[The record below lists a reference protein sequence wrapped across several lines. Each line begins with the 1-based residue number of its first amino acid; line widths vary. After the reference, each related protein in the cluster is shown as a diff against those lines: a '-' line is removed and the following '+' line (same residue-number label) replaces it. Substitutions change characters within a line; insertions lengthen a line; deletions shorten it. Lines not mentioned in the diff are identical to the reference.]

1 MRSISRGFRS
11 NTYNYGASFSY
22 FWITS
27 RVLCKRYGSSLVRI
41 GPNDLTTDNPDV
53 IRMISSAKSIYRM
66 GEANTGNRF
75 NPYNETMFEILE
87 PERHDQMK
95 AKVAAAYSGRD
106 TPGLESNVDEQIKS
120 LIHLIRRKCIYRAV
134 DSRTLSIGRISGLF
148 ALDVISSVSLG
159 TAFGCLQND
168 ADIHGVFF
176 STLHVHIPFMS
187 VAVDVPWLRRL
198 FCSDMFLRL
207 MGPKETDAYSIDI
220 YLLHAR
226 ISDDLLIET
235 YEGLFIRHGLSQADC
250 ESEALLMFIAR
261 SDTTASVIRITMPHV
276 LSSQQVYQ
284 KLKEEIKRAVTDGK
298 ISSTIT
304 NAEARALP
312 YLQAVIY
319 ESLRIRPVVSDLVFK
334 EVPANDGTAIGTNLP
349 SFLLNEDIFE
359 EDSHIF
365 RPERFMKLNSTTL
378 SEMCRNVEL
387 QFGYGRWMCAG
398 KPLAQMEL
406 NKLPFELFRNFDF
419 QLVDPQ
425 NPMSSKS
432 FVLWVDDGLEVR
444 VTESDS
450 GV

>member
-1 MRSISRGFRS
+1 
-11 NTYNYGASFSY
+11 
-22 FWITS
+22 
-27 RVLCKRYGSSLVRI
+27 
-41 GPNDLTTDNPDV
+41 
-53 IRMISSAKSIYRM
+53 
-66 GEANTGNRF
+66 
-75 NPYNETMFEILE
+75 MFEILE

-207 MGPKETDAYSIDI
+207 MGPKETDAYSIV
-220 YLLHAR
+220 
-226 ISDDLLIET
+226 
-235 YEGLFIRHGLSQADC
+235 
-250 ESEALLMFIAR
+250 FIAR

-334 EVPANDGTAIGTNLP
+334 EVPANGDTI
-349 SFLLNEDIFE
+349 
-359 EDSHIF
+359 
-365 RPERFMKLNSTTL
+365 K
-378 SEMCRNVEL
+378 
-387 QFGYGRWMCAG
+387 
-398 KPLAQMEL
+398 
-406 NKLPFELFRNFDF
+406 
-419 QLVDPQ
+419 
-425 NPMSSKS
+425 
-432 FVLWVDDGLEVR
+432 
-444 VTESDS
+444 
-450 GV
+450 